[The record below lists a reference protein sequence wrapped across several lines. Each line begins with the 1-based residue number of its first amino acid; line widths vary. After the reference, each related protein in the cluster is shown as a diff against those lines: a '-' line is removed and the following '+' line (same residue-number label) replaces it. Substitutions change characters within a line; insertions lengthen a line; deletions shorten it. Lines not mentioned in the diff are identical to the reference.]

1 MEIQTKGNSFQLLGA
16 QGAVR
21 RDYKEEIVKAVA
33 FEIFKEAFGLSKMG
47 KIQMGIKACKV
58 QRE

>member
-1 MEIQTKGNSFQLLGA
+1 MGA

-21 RDYKEEIVKAVA
+21 RDYKEEIIKAVA